1 MPIQIH
7 NITRLRVHTDGVGV
21 RSVVFLHGCP
31 LSCFWCCN
39 PETRFGPCQTLTAEA
54 LWSAVKQDLPYFRS
68 SGGGITLSGGE
79 PLRQWREVL
88 PFLQLCGGIS
98 VDIET
103 SLLAPQEALAALIPY
118 IDTWNIDCKHMDEKR
133 HLAFTGVSNERILQ
147 NLSFL
152 SRHVPKEKI
161 IITYPVLPGKNDD
174 PENLRAMMAFL
185 KELGIF
191 RMELHPYRKVAE
203 QKQKEFSL
211 PLRPLPPLSPR
222 AEAAIR
228 ATLSKNGFSLVE
240 KESVTGRNKCRYLK
254 QLRRSYADERNIPL
268 EIPECTYQGPCIGTC
283 PRCEWELSELNKQGG
298 IHHV

>member
-21 RSVVFLHGCP
+21 RSVLFLHGCP

-39 PETRFGPCQTLTAEA
+39 PETRFGSFQSLEPKQLWTL
-54 LWSAVKQDLPYFRS
+54 LKQDLPYFRS

-79 PLRQWREVL
+79 PLLQWRALL
-88 PFLQLCGGIS
+88 PFLQLCKGIS
-98 VDIET
+98 IDIET
-103 SLLAPQEALAALIPY
+103 SLLAPQEALEALIPF
-118 IDTWNIDCKHMDEKR
+118 IDTWNIDCKHMDDGR
-133 HLAFTGVSNERILQ
+133 HSAFTGVSNRQIQE
-147 NLSFL
+147 NLRFL
-152 SRHVPKEKI
+152 ARHIPTEKI
-161 IITYPVLPGKNDD
+161 IITFPVLPGKNDD

-191 RMELHPYRKVAE
+191 RIELHPYRKIAE

-222 AEAAIR
+222 AEQAIR
-228 ATLSKNGFSLVE
+228 ATLRKNGFSLVE
-240 KESVTGRNKCRYLK
+240 KESVSGRDKCRYLK
-254 QLRRSYADERNIPL
+254 QLRRQYADQHQIPL

-283 PRCEWELSELNKQGG
+283 QRCEWELSQLKTEK
-298 IHHV
+298 